1 MLCFSWYT
9 EIENAGLN
17 RELTFLL
24 VLFVLVL
31 LFMVES
37 KHFFFRCNFGGC
49 FCGIVNCNEFCF
61 DPDSGEKQL
70 EIITSSF
77 VLLHC
82 VFELF

>member
-37 KHFFFRCNFGGC
+37 KHFFFVVILVG
-49 FCGIVNCNEFCF
+49 
-61 DPDSGEKQL
+61 
-70 EIITSSF
+70 
-77 VLLHC
+77 VLVGL
-82 VFELF
+82 